1 MLPAPFTQYEFENPL
16 LQQKKIYIGS
26 IYKNSAQSLVVKA
39 EARYRTCS
47 TNVFLKL
54 LIE

>member
-1 MLPAPFTQYEFENPL
+1 MLPVPFTQYEFENPL
-16 LQQKKIYIGS
+16 LQQK
-26 IYKNSAQSLVVKA
+26 IYKNNAQSLVFKT
-39 EARYRTCS
+39 EARYLTCF

>member
-16 LQQKKIYIGS
+16 LQQKNIGT
-26 IYKNSAQSLVVKA
+26 YKNNVQSLVFKA
-39 EARYRTCS
+39 GARYRTCF

>member
-1 MLPAPFTQYEFENPL
+1 MLPAAFTQYEFENPL
-16 LQQKKIYIGS
+16 LQQKKC
-26 IYKNSAQSLVVKA
+26 KNNAQSLVFKA
-39 EARYRTCS
+39 GASYRTCF